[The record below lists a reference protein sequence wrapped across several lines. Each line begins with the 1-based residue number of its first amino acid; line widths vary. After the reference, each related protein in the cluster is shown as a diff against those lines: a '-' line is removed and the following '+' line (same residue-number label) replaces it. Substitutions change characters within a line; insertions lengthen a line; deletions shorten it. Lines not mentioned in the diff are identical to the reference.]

1 MSSQAQSGPAVPKDQ
16 EKKGLGKL
24 LSRAKTVFKSS
35 SSKRASV
42 QQPAS
47 SSTTG
52 PAAYVAPRLNSIH
65 VVNQLTPYYSQSKSS
80 AAAAGSTSAAT
91 ATATAPKTE
100 KKAPTEPKKS
110 KYDDIEGVTRVLK
123 QDLFEE
129 RARKLGEK
137 YGLEIKKSDWYS
149 TEGTALR
156 VEKSIRMR
164 VHRTCAACS
173 ATFSSAKECP
183 SCGSTKYKRY
193 PPKRTEA
200 EKIASRERRAALI
213 KANKENAPI
222 IPDYNYDSKKDP
234 VLTKPS
240 KCGGQDLVHKK
251 PRQRVRRT
259 CHECQTLFTT
269 GNKTCDKCS
278 HVRCTDCPRDPYV
291 SHRHPRY
298 IASSDKDNHR
308 PKKDKYP
315 FGYPGDEFGPNA
327 IPHHE
332 CHECKTFF
340 PGGVPDGTACTKCSH
355 EKCSDCPR
363 LKPRKVEPE
372 PDPAVLQSLQ
382 AKIESLKLG

>member
-1 MSSQAQSGPAVPKDQ
+1 MSSQAQSGPSVPKDQ
-16 EKKGLGKL
+16 EKKGLGKF

-42 QQPAS
+42 QQPPT
-47 SSTTG
+47 SSTT
-52 PAAYVAPRLNSIH
+52 AATTQA
-65 VVNQLTPYYSQSKSS
+65 KSS
-80 AAAAGSTSAAT
+80 TPAPAAAGAGTSAA
-91 ATATAPKTE
+91 ATAPKTSQ
-100 KKAPTEPKKS
+100 KPAEPKKN
-110 KYDDIEGVTRVLK
+110 KYDDVEGVTRVLK

-156 VEKSIRMR
+156 VEKPIRMR

-222 IPDYNYDSKKDP
+222 IPDYNYDPRKEP

-259 CHECQTLFTT
+259 CHECQSLFTT

-278 HVRCTDCPRDPYV
+278 HVRCTDCPRDP
-291 SHRHPRY
+291 
-298 IASSDKDNHR
+298 

-315 FGYPGDEFGPNA
+315 FGYPGDEFGPNS

-355 EKCSDCPR
+355 EKCPDCPR

-382 AKIESLKLG
+382 AKIEALKLG